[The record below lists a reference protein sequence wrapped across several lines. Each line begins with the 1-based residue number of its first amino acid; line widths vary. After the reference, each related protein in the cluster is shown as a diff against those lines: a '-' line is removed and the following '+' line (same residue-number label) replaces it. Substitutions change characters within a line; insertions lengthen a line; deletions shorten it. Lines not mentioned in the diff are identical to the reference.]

1 MKIEKKHYKKR
12 PFVTSSNGLYEKQ
25 TRNMPRLSAL
35 ERERAVYLTCFGTT
49 NNNIAIKFGCTKQ
62 TVIKLFEQ
70 VNQIKH
76 TVNCPRSE
84 MQRSTMPQTD
94 QYLRCCFY
102 VIGTE

>member
-1 MKIEKKHYKKR
+1 
-12 PFVTSSNGLYEKQ
+12 
-25 TRNMPRLSAL
+25 MPRLSAL

-102 VIGTE
+102 VIGTEWWRHRHWQHHITVSEVSGHLT